1 MKSLHDNNFWD
12 VNKEL
17 LILEQFSKYYSDD
30 KSKDKQDSS
39 KILWAVFY
47 AYSPDSKF
55 FNYPN
60 KLEVLSKDFIKNPKF
75 KWESIRDIIDAFKNL
90 VLSDAERATM
100 HSQHMKFEEMLD
112 KIDDN

>member
-47 AYSPDSKF
+47 AFGTFS
-55 FNYPN
+55 
-60 KLEVLSKDFIKNPKF
+60 
-75 KWESIRDIIDAFKNL
+75 
-90 VLSDAERATM
+90 T
-100 HSQHMKFEEMLD
+100 
-112 KIDDN
+112 